1 MTSASVGRL
10 QTAREVIDQAL
21 RDHDSTV
28 HCLNLPISDHIH
40 LELHRLD
47 GCVTLTAESQ
57 VGRRM
62 DDATVMHAC
71 RLALPSLR
79 HYRAVVLMD
88 ERNNRLRWIRSG
100 LRPQVSAVER
110 ALEQLL
116 NQVDVWEQMLLQGH
130 VLMGAR

>member
-10 QTAREVIDQAL
+10 QAAREVIDQAL
-21 RDHDSTV
+21 RDHDSTG
-28 HCLNLPISDHIH
+28 HCLNLPLADHIH

-71 RLALPSLR
+71 RLALPSLL